1 MNQDQN
7 HKALPESPLPGRVR
21 KKNLHTGVLYATGDP
36 MGGTDP
42 TPVPPP
48 GTPPTRSVATRDD
61 SVGSVGQSVQ
71 SVIVFSWHCVELTH
85 NDCESFDGFSRT

>member
-42 TPVPPP
+42 TPYPPP
-48 GTPPTRSVATRDD
+48 GTPPPGRVQSVATRDD

-71 SVIVFSWHCVELTH
+71 FSDSQSVIVFNWHCVELTH
-85 NDCESFDGFSRT
+85 NGP